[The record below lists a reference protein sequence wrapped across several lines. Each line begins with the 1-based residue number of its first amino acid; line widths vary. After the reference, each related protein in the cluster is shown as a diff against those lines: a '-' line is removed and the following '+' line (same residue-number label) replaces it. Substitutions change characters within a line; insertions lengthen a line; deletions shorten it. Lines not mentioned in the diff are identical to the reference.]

1 MSERFSQAAEHEASD
16 HRRSRPR
23 GGRQRLDG
31 GSRPQRA
38 RPGAGG
44 PRGEGADN
52 RAAIGFHAEQA
63 IRQRLTEEKPSRTFG
78 FLLQREKG
86 AFYRAVAEA
95 LKQAV
100 EAAPT
105 IRGRFRVEFLEDL
118 TPAFVADRI
127 AALAK
132 TVDAIG
138 VVAADHPR
146 VAHAIEQAAARGVPA
161 VALISD
167 LTAPLRAGYVG
178 LDNWKVGRT
187 AAWAVAHMARPEGR
201 VAILVGSH
209 RYLCQDVAEMS
220 FRSYMREHAPGFGVM
235 ESVTTFEDPGYAYEN
250 TLDLIRR
257 TPDLAALWDA
267 GGGIEGVL
275 QAISDAG
282 VAERLVTIGRDL
294 TEDTRAGLLDGTI
307 RLDSGAP
314 DAADGDCG
322 RGRNGGRNGWGGGR
336 VPAAAAAVRVVDGRE
351 CLGVVPE
358 RHELTWMSDLGG
370 NVLSGFSRTI
380 IGAGHPV
387 ARRTGRELAHWARNQ
402 PGNREGGWSR
412 SQTPAAPIQ

>member
-1 MSERFSQAAEHEASD
+1 MRRPTIADLARTAGVSISTVDRVLNGRDPVRPDKAEKVLAT
-16 HRRSRPR
+16 
-23 GGRQRLDG
+23 
-31 GSRPQRA
+31 A
-38 RPGAGG
+38 R
-44 PRGEGADN
+44 
-52 RAAIGFHAEQA
+52 AIGFHAEQA
-63 IRQRLTEEKPSRTFG
+63 IRQRLTEEKPARTLG

-86 AFYRAVAEA
+86 AFYRGMAED
-95 LKQAV
+95 LKLAV

-105 IRGRFRVEFLEDL
+105 IRGRFKVEFLEDL

-132 TVDAIG
+132 AADAIG

-146 VAHAIEQAAARGVPA
+146 IEQAAARGVPA
-161 VALISD
+161 IALISD

-187 AAWAVAHMARPEGR
+187 AAWAVAHMARAGGR

-257 TPDLAALWDA
+257 TPDLAALWVA
-267 GGGIEGVL
+267 GGGIEGVV
-275 QAISDAG
+275 QAIADADA
-282 VAERLVTIGRDL
+282 AERLVTVGRDL

-307 RLDSGAP
+307 RLVLSHPRRAM
-314 DAADGDCG
+314 
-322 RGRNGGRNGWGGGR
+322 
-336 VPAAAAAVRVVDGRE
+336 AAAAVGAMVAA
-351 CLGVVPE
+351 
-358 RHELTWMSDLGG
+358 TGG
-370 NVLSGFSRTI
+370 
-380 IGAGHPV
+380 
-387 ARRTGRELAHWARNQ
+387 
-402 PGNREGGWSR
+402 
-412 SQTPAAPIQ
+412 AAPPFQQVLLPFDLWTAENV